1 MLERFIDSLQN
12 AIVRLGNDLLT
23 LVMQYAIV
31 AIVAI
36 VVVIVFALVGMLA
49 S

>member
-31 AIVAI
+31 AIV
-36 VVVIVFALVGMLA
+36 VVIVFALVSMLA

>member
-12 AIVRLGNDLLT
+12 AITGLRDDLLT

-31 AIVAI
+31 AIV
-36 VVVIVFALVGMLA
+36 VVIVFALVGILA